1 MKVIVILTLYLISD
15 PCCTGKKTL
24 TGHLGKTVT
33 ISCSYPEEIKEDS
46 EEFEDSAKF
55 FEKLDGQH
63 FTEVIRTTET
73 QKGRFSISDDRRSK
87 VLRLSI
93 SDVREDDGGV
103 YLCGVERG
111 DYEAFF
117 AEIQLQ
123 VTAPNSSVFT
133 KLFSCVALLLIG
145 GSALVI
151 YTVIRKKRRGSTPSS
166 SKMELKDNKEVT
178 PVLIEHTRCVSAS
191 DTGVDANN
199 SNKDLYPTTQPPKDE
214 GLTYATVVFLKN
226 PDSPNNTPVSNS
238 KEERSTE
245 YASVK
250 HHAGLE

>member
-1 MKVIVILTLYLISD
+1 MNVFVILTLYLISD

-24 TGHLGKTVT
+24 TGHPGKTVT
-33 ISCSYPEEIKEDS
+33 ISCSYPEEFTKDS
-46 EEFEDSAKF
+46 EESEESTKF
-55 FEKLDGQH
+55 FEKLDGQN

-73 QKGRFSISDDRRSK
+73 RKGRFSISDDRRSK

-93 SDVREDDGGV
+93 SDMREDDGGV

-117 AEIQLQ
+117 TEIQLQ

-133 KLFSCVALLLIG
+133 ILFSCVALLLIG
-145 GSALVI
+145 GSALII
-151 YTVIRKKRRGSTPSS
+151 YTVMRKKRRGSTPSF
-166 SKMELKDNKEVT
+166 SKMELKDSKEVT
-178 PVLIEHTRCVSAS
+178 PVEIEHTRCVSTS

-199 SNKDLYPTTQPPKDE
+199 SNKDICSTIQPPKDE
-214 GLTYATVVFLKN
+214 GLTYATVIF
-226 PDSPNNTPVSNS
+226 PDFPNNTPVTNS
-238 KEERSTE
+238 REDLATE

-250 HHAGLE
+250 HHTGLE